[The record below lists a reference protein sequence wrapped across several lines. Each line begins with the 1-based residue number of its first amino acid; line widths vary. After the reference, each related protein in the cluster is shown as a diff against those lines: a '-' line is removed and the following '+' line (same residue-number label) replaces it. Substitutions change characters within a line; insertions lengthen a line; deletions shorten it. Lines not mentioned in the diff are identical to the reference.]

1 MKAIPILVP
10 EKHFVMHGYSMYT
23 VYLHYRV
30 VFMFSYTENV
40 AFVANWF
47 MWLKIA
53 LKSKFWLVSY
63 PHFLKISFKL
73 ILCGLSYSLKRD
85 PRPFSEFTQ
94 VWTILSLTASKNA
107 FWRLPLIDWT
117 LNWGQFHFSIKIE
130 FPDNQWQPPKC
141 IFGGCQW

>member
-1 MKAIPILVP
+1 MGT
-10 EKHFVMHGYSMYT
+10 EKEN
-23 VYLHYRV
+23 YRV

-85 PRPFSEFTQ
+85 PRPFSEITW
-94 VWTILSLTASKNA
+94 VWTFFSLTASKNA
-107 FWRLPLIDWT
+107 FWRLPLIDWRFNVDWKVK
-117 LNWGQFHFSIKIE
+117 LSQIKC
-130 FPDNQWQPPKC
+130 PVYQWQPSKC
-141 IFGGCQW
+141 IFGGCQWENGPNLSNFWEWPRITF